1 MTSLNGMRVLLAAAW
16 LTAALGLNGC
26 VGAAVG
32 AGATVGVAAMEERG
46 LEQAARDLR
55 MSTAIRESWFQ
66 KNHAMVVDLGIEVHE
81 GRVLLTGVT
90 SKAEIQADAVDMAW
104 KVEGVKEV
112 YNEIVLAPETGIIDT
127 ANDSWITAQLQSK
140 LTFDK
145 KILSINYEIE
155 TVAGVVHLI
164 GVAQNQDELDRVIGH
179 ARNIKYVKRVVNY
192 VRLKGAK

>member
-1 MTSLNGMRVLLAAAW
+1 MTSLNGVRVLLAAAW
-16 LTAALGLNGC
+16 LAAAFGLNGC

-55 MSTAIRESWFQ
+55 IATEIRESWFR
-66 KNHAMVVDLGIEVHE
+66 KNHAMVVDLGVEVHE
-81 GRVLLTGVT
+81 ARVLLTGVT
-90 SKAEIQADAVDMAW
+90 PKAEIQADAVDMAW

-112 YNEIVLAPETGIIDT
+112 FNEIVLAPETGIVDT
-127 ANDSWITAQLQSK
+127 ANDSWISAQLQSK

-145 KILSINYEIE
+145 KILSINYEME
-155 TVAGVVHLI
+155 TVAGTIYLI
-164 GVAQNQDELDRVIGH
+164 GVAQNQEELDRVLGH